1 MVIEG
6 ENISFFYGER
16 RILAGINFN
25 VSPGEFF
32 CVLGPN
38 GSGKTTLMKRICGF
52 LSGSGSIRIDRR
64 PLKSLKRREIARLV
78 AVVPQRSALG
88 GGLTVRE
95 TVEMGRYAVEEKNP
109 ASRNSREIVEG
120 LIETLGLGDCADRD
134 VGALSGGEFQ
144 KVLLARAL
152 AQEPR
157 ILILDEATAHLDIHH
172 SIEIFTR
179 VKNLTRAQDLTALAV
194 VHDINLA
201 AGFADRMMVLDNG
214 TCAGIGPP
222 EEILTEA
229 LLKNVFHIQASIFSA
244 ENGVPVVLPRLRR
257 WRRL

>member
-1 MVIEG
+1 VVIQG
-6 ENISFFYGER
+6 ENISFSYGER
-16 RILAGINFN
+16 RILEGINFSI
-25 VSPGEFF
+25 SPGEFF

-52 LSGSGSIRIDRR
+52 LNGSGNITINRR

-88 GGLTVRE
+88 GDLSVRE
-95 TVEMGRYAVEEKNP
+95 TVEMGRYAAEERKP
-109 ASRNSREIVEG
+109 LSKKSREIVEG
-120 LIETLGLGDCADRD
+120 LIETLGLADCADRD

-179 VKNLTRAQDLTALAV
+179 VKNLTRVQNLTALAV

-201 AGFADRMMVLDNG
+201 AGFADRMMVLNHG
-214 TCAGIGPP
+214 TCAGIGAP
-222 EEILTEA
+222 EEILTED
-229 LLKNVFHIQASIFSA
+229 LLKNVFQIQARIFFT
-244 ENGVPVVLPRLRR
+244 EHNRPVVLPRLRR